1 MQFNV
6 LFPIIRKYMNPAG
19 YDVPDFVRELLTILV
34 KVPERDWDT
43 PKDPGGYTTNEHT
56 LRNIAKKGPSRKLAK
71 SVVYH
76 LSSKNFIKA
85 VSRIGND
92 GKRLF
97 VMELSAYDSTV
108 NIDNLGEKVYTW
120 LEEIFKEKAGLI
132 PTDQLTRRGQLDQS
146 LYLKN
151 KYGEYLLHEADYH
164 CSYPGCGQQLRY
176 ALDGNVQDVYDI
188 SRIDKDADDKLTN
201 LIALCPRC
209 LALYQMDPSK
219 LTTKAL
225 WNSKKISESHL
236 ESQKLMNEAAI
247 EKGIINVINK
257 MMTTLCSADNTIE
270 FNPKEIQQK
279 IDPNKHRVLYNT
291 VINHSNEYFRQVK
304 SIMKDLDKSG
314 EIDYEDLQNQ
324 IRAMYKK
331 LNKVEKSQEE
341 IFNEISEKIH
351 AVTFQERLYCDIIIS
366 YFVQSCEVYDAIAE

>member
-85 VSRIGND
+85 VSRSGND

-120 LEEIFKEKAGLI
+120 LEEIFKEK
-132 PTDQLTRRGQLDQS
+132 QS
-146 LYLKN
+146 
-151 KYGEYLLHEADYH
+151 GGGVHEESD
-164 CSYPGCGQQLRY
+164 CSQGQQ
-176 ALDGNVQDVYDI
+176 
-188 SRIDKDADDKLTN
+188 
-201 LIALCPRC
+201 
-209 LALYQMDPSK
+209 
-219 LTTKAL
+219 
-225 WNSKKISESHL
+225 
-236 ESQKLMNEAAI
+236 
-247 EKGIINVINK
+247 
-257 MMTTLCSADNTIE
+257 
-270 FNPKEIQQK
+270 
-279 IDPNKHRVLYNT
+279 
-291 VINHSNEYFRQVK
+291 
-304 SIMKDLDKSG
+304 
-314 EIDYEDLQNQ
+314 
-324 IRAMYKK
+324 
-331 LNKVEKSQEE
+331 
-341 IFNEISEKIH
+341 
-351 AVTFQERLYCDIIIS
+351 
-366 YFVQSCEVYDAIAE
+366 